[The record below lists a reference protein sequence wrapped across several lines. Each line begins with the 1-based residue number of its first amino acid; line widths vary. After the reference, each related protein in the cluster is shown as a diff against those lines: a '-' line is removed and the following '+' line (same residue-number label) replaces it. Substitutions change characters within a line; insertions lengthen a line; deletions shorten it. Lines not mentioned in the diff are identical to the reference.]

1 MHTAAALHS
10 RPSIKLISK
19 CVMTVFVS
27 KRVGPIAAAPFSDE
41 HVNKVECCPLCFQER
56 EANLDVVMDRMRQD
70 ATEEAL
76 RDSLGK
82 ALEMLEK
89 ISES

>member
-1 MHTAAALHS
+1 ME
-10 RPSIKLISK
+10 
-19 CVMTVFVS
+19 C
-27 KRVGPIAAAPFSDE
+27 
-41 HVNKVECCPLCFQER
+41 VNKLECCGLVSRGECVNKMELCLAWNVLTSRSTVDFCLQER

-76 RDSLGK
+76 KDSLGK

>member
-1 MHTAAALHS
+1 MGFCL
-10 RPSIKLISK
+10 
-19 CVMTVFVS
+19 
-27 KRVGPIAAAPFSDE
+27 VGKVLRQSAVGLCLLGNVLSSWIAVDF
-41 HVNKVECCPLCFQER
+41 CLQER

-89 ISES
+89 IRES

>member
-1 MHTAAALHS
+1 MGFCLVGNELSQSAVGLCLVGNVLS
-10 RPSIKLISK
+10 RSPMGL
-19 CVMTVFVS
+19 CL
-27 KRVGPIAAAPFSDE
+27 VGNVLLSWIAVDF
-41 HVNKVECCPLCFQER
+41 CLQER

-89 ISES
+89 IRES